1 MERIVEIAIVL
12 VVAAALSPQYFH
24 FEATWF
30 IAIFFL
36 LIRPLAVWFGLLGQ
50 KVPPSERRLISWFG
64 IRGIGSLY
72 YLMFV
77 LNRGIP
83 EDLTSQLISITLTT
97 IAVSIVVHGIT
108 VTPLMDWHQS
118 RRRRQS

>member
-1 MERIVEIAIVL
+1 LKFAIVL
-12 VVAAALSPQYFH
+12 VVAAALSPQYLH

-50 KVPPSERRLISWFG
+50 KVPASERRLISWFG